1 MFSAPPGLPHLPART
16 PPRVRCGFLSR
27 TTSRSPLQLLC
38 TGLPPAAWL
47 QAFHLRG
54 LCEIW
59 GSPPGRRV
67 RGAGCVN
74 SLRVSAALCRSHSS
88 LPARPPDDRPSG
100 DGGGGRGGGRGGRAS
115 WHDSPGTS
123 QAPASE
129 SASKRCLVLRG
140 RWPWQPPG
148 LSFCGDVTVPPRG
161 AGRGAGGDS
170 RRCRTRA
177 DRPFSRPPVSEALCW
192 CQPRGSDGLA
202 SLSLTRGLNA
212 AGGRLPGRLSRGL
225 VSTRRG
231 VSPRALKGS

>member
-54 LCEIW
+54 PCEIW

-67 RGAGCVN
+67 RGAGRVDG
-74 SLRVSAALCRSHSS
+74 LRVSTAIPRFPHGRPAAG
-88 LPARPPDDRPSG
+88 A

-123 QAPASE
+123 QVPASE

-161 AGRGAGGDS
+161 AGRGAGGNS
-170 RRCRTRA
+170 RRCRTLA
-177 DRPFSRPPVSEALCW
+177 DRPFSRPPVSEALRW

-225 VSTRRG
+225 VSVRRG